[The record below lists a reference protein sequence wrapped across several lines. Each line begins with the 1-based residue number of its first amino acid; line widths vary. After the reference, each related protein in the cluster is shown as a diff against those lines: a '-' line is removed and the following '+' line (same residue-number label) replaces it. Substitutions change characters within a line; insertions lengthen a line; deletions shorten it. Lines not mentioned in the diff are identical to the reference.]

1 MKSKTLYAV
10 IAVILLLCPFTR
22 SAAQS
27 DKFSLHMDNV
37 PIKVVLDEI
46 QSKTSY
52 AFFYNNAEIDDAKI
66 VSVSADNQTIPQI
79 LSQIIPGVTCQFE
92 KMKIVLGIAKTPAR
106 DRNSGP
112 FRIGGL
118 IRDDTGGPLAGA
130 AIIVNMDGKNIGS
143 VADINGKFS
152 MELPHAPAGN
162 QEIRFSCLGF
172 SDIIESMNGRSDYQ
186 VTMQPD
192 TQMLA
197 ETVVVGYGVQR
208 KSDITG
214 AISSVNMEETLKKM
228 PASKVEDLLQGRVAG
243 MSVVS
248 TSGAPGATPNIRIRG
263 VNSIKADGGP
273 LVVIDGFPGGSLNSV
288 SPNDIKSIEV
298 LKDASSTAIY
308 GSRGANGVIII
319 TTKSPEEGKIS
330 VNYNGYV
337 DAGTP
342 ANMPE
347 LMPVGEFANMANEWY
362 RTFYGKNLYNKNQ
375 ITNFVN
381 GYDTYD
387 YLGNVFNKV
396 AVSTTHDLSV
406 TGGTRKAKY
415 MFSIKYAHD
424 SGIVGVARND
434 MFNYRAKLDFEI
446 VRTLT
451 AGVNFFGR
459 INDARQNAFS
469 GAYSILTLAQEFPQ
483 TVLPYDKDGK
493 LTRGT
498 ISNSSMYNPMG
509 FIDEQRNMNNED
521 KTFNN
526 WLQAYVNWEII
537 PGLNLRHDEQFNF
550 TNRYYGT
557 TSSAQSYSGSLK
569 GKSLATYYDSNAW
582 GWKQMTTLNYTK
594 EFNRFHRINATL
606 GFESSLS
613 NTQYVKLEAEGLT
626 TTAIGWKN
634 LMLSETSK
642 ITDQNVSTTTAL
654 SFFARVNYALLGRYI
669 LTATVR
675 RDGSSLLAYENRWD
689 TFPSFSAAWNIKEE
703 RWMKSVDAISNFKI
717 RYGYGISGNQAV
729 AAYSA
734 FTTYSATIGSGGTI
748 AYSLVNGNPNLRWEK
763 TYQHNVG
770 LDMAFL
776 KDRITLST
784 DFYDKVTDNAINQIV
799 LPADMGMTSGL
810 RNAVSIGNR
819 GFEIGIGAV
828 AIDKKDFYWKIDASF
843 ATNNAVINSL
853 GDIESDYMELGTG
866 WGNAFF
872 RFYEGQPLGTIY
884 GLKCL
889 GLWTSAEMSDP
900 NVKKPTS
907 PVVRAGS
914 YKYED
919 VNIDGL
925 INTDDYQI
933 IGNGQAKFNWGLN
946 NTFNFKGFDLSIF
959 FIGYHGFD
967 IYNYPEARLTS
978 QCAPV
983 SALSDRFVVGTRE
996 DARIASFGPNRDAIT
1011 SYDSVASS
1019 NFVEKGDFVKLKN
1032 VTLGYTFSKPRLRIY
1047 LAAKNLFTI
1056 TSYSGNDPE
1065 LAIGN
1070 PLRPGL
1076 DMGTYPAQHEF
1087 IFGANITF

>member
-1 MKSKTLYAV
+1 MKYNTLLV
-10 IAVILLLCPFTR
+10 CLLAFLFFA
-22 SAAQS
+22 SAPSALAQS
-27 DKFSLHMDNV
+27 EKISLKMENV
-37 PIKVVLDEI
+37 SIKAVLNQI
-46 QSKTSY
+46 QSQTSY
-52 AFFYNNAEIDDAKI
+52 AFYYNNAEIDDTRI
-66 VSVSADNQTIPQI
+66 VSVSATNQTIPQVI
-79 LSQIIPGVTCQFE
+79 SQIIPGVTCQFD
-92 KMKIVLGIAKTPAR
+92 KMKIILGIEKPSADKRTSSPVHL
-106 DRNSGP
+106 SG
-112 FRIGGL
+112 IIKEESGE
-118 IRDDTGGPLAGA
+118 PLVGA
-130 AIIVNMDGKNIGS
+130 TVIVTMDGKNIGGA
-143 VADINGKFS
+143 ADSEGKFS
-152 MELPHAPAGN
+152 IQLPHAPSAA
-162 QEIRFSCLGF
+162 QEIVFSCLGF
-172 SDIIESMNGRSDYQ
+172 TDVVEKINGRLVFDVVMKSDN
-186 VTMQPD
+186 
-192 TQMLA
+192 QMLA
-197 ETVVVGYGVQR
+197 ETVVIGYGVQR
-208 KSDITG
+208 KSDVTG

-228 PASKVEDLLQGRVAG
+228 PSSQVEDLLQGRVAG

-248 TSGAPGATPNIRIRG
+248 TSGAPGSTPNIRIRG
-263 VNSIKADGGP
+263 VNSIKADGDP

-319 TTKSPEEGKIS
+319 TTKSPQEGKVT

-347 LMPVGEFANMANEWY
+347 IMEVGEFANMANEWY

-387 YLGNVFNKV
+387 YLGNIFNKV
-396 AVSTTHDLSV
+396 AVSTSHDLSV
-406 TGGTRKAKY
+406 TGGTKKVKY
-415 MFSIKYAHD
+415 LFSIKYTHD

-434 MFNYRAKLDFEI
+434 RFNYKAKLDFEI
-446 VRTLT
+446 VKNLT
-451 AGVNFFGR
+451 MGVNFFGR
-459 INDARQNAFS
+459 INDAKQNAFS

-483 TVLPYDKDGK
+483 TVLPYDKDGN

-509 FIDEQRNMNNED
+509 FIDEQKNMNNQD

-526 WLQAYVNWEII
+526 WLQAYINWEII
-537 PGLNLRHDEQFNF
+537 PGLTLRNDEQVNF

-557 TSSAQSYSGSLK
+557 TSSAQSYAGSLK
-569 GKSLATYYDSNAW
+569 GKSLATYYDANSW

-594 EFNRFHRINATL
+594 EFNKNHRINATL
-606 GFESSLS
+606 GFESSIA
-613 NTQYVKLEAEGLT
+613 NTQYVKMEAEGLT
-626 TTAIGWKN
+626 STAIGWKN
-634 LMLSETSK
+634 LMLSESSK
-642 ITDQNVSTTTAL
+642 ITDQNVTKTTAL
-654 SFFARVNYALLGRYI
+654 SFFARVNYALMGRYI

-703 RWMKSVDAISNFKI
+703 RWMKPVDAISNLKI

-770 LDMAFL
+770 LDMGFL
-776 KDRITLST
+776 KDRITLT
-784 DFYDKVTDNAINQIV
+784 ADFYDKVTDNAINQVV

-810 RNAVSIGNR
+810 RNAASIGNR
-819 GFEIGIGAV
+819 GFELGIGAV
-828 AIDKKDFYWKIDASF
+828 AIDKKNFYWKIDASF
-843 ATNNAVINSL
+843 ATNKAVINSL
-853 GDIESDYMELGTG
+853 GDIESDFMELGTG
-866 WGNAFF
+866 WGNSFF

-889 GLWTSAEMSDP
+889 GVWTSAEMADP

-919 VNIDGL
+919 VNNDGL

-933 IGNGQAKFNWGLN
+933 IGNGQSKFNWGLN
-946 NTFNFKGFDLSIF
+946 NTFNFYGFDLSLF
-959 FIGYHGFD
+959 FIGFHGFD

-983 SALSDRFVVGTRE
+983 PALADRFVVGTNE
-996 DARIASFGPNRDAIT
+996 NARIASFGPNRDAIT

-1032 VTLGYTFSKPRLRIY
+1032 VTLGYTFKKPNLRLY
-1047 LAAKNLFTI
+1047 LSAKNLFTI

-1065 LAIGN
+1065 LSISN

-1076 DMGTYPAQHEF
+1076 DAGTYPAQHEF
-1087 IFGANITF
+1087 IFGASITF